1 METNDNIERLM
12 TIIAD
17 HKALIIGILM
27 GLILGGGFSSIYMNN
42 KMSRAMSLLNEE
54 ISDKEDDLES
64 KNNQIDDLEA
74 EIIQLE
80 STIQQKNSQINSL
93 EDTIEELTGSQSENS
108 EQIDALEDY
117 IQDLEDQVFELESRI
132 SQKNNLIDAFEDT
145 VEELEDAL
153 SDYEDR
159 INVTM
164 LATGTE
170 WEGSDDYDLESSFT
184 VGYSDDFMV
193 IYEIDNM
200 LHSKIYQLAID
211 IYIISG
217 GVIHDSVHRSSFGTI
232 PDGNSSH
239 GFYDEFDISGLEH
252 GYYTV
257 VLTST
262 DLITGD
268 SCSRTYNFEVT
279 LK

>member
-1 METNDNIERLM
+1 METNDNIERLK
-12 TIIAD
+12 TIFTD
-17 HKALIIGILM
+17 NKAVIIGILI

-42 KMSRAMSLLNEE
+42 KMSRAMTILNEE
-54 ISDKEDDLES
+54 ISYKEDELDS
-64 KNNQIDDLEA
+64 KNGRIDDLEA
-74 EIIQLE
+74 DILELE
-80 STIQQKNSQINSL
+80 SMIQQKKNQISTL
-93 EDTIEELTGSQSENS
+93 EDTVDDLTGSQSANT

-117 IQDLEDQVFELESRI
+117 IQDLEDQVFELESSI
-132 SQKNNLIDAFEDT
+132 MQKNDLIDVLEDT
-145 VEELEDAL
+145 VEELEEAL

-170 WEGSDDYDLESSFT
+170 WESSDDYDLESSFT
-184 VGYSDDFMV
+184 MGYSDDFMV
-193 IYEIDNM
+193 IYEIENM
-200 LHSKIYQLAID
+200 LHSKIYQLAVD

-217 GVIHDSVHRSSFGTI
+217 GVIHDSVHRSSFGTL
-232 PDGNSSH
+232 PDGDSSQ

-257 VLTST
+257 VLTAT

-268 SCSRTYNFEVT
+268 SCSRTYDFEVT